1 MTLPTKKVVFINGAG
16 QGIGKGMAEG
26 MAEAEGD
33 LVVYT
38 IAKPALSGDVWRRR
52 RTADGRMHFTN
63 GAARPGLIGMT

>member
-33 LVVYT
+33 LVV
-38 IAKPALSGDVWRRR
+38 
-52 RTADGRMHFTN
+52 
-63 GAARPGLIGMT
+63 